1 MLSARQ
7 RKVHDVDQN
16 ELMTKVEATLDAIV
30 ANIASITESIRV
42 LAEQVATERE
52 TRKEMGQPK

>member
-1 MLSARQ
+1 
-7 RKVHDVDQN
+7 VHDVDQN